1 MRNRFATRF
10 PEGSVADDRGRHRF
24 PQHRGTLS
32 IGALQE
38 LSRPKTCTNVV
49 QGSCYKLQVSEAGG
63 QGSCL
68 TQGAKFH
75 VAGSFSQV
83 RFAFSAD
90 LINHSL
96 NKRECQ
102 TPATFTSASRFSN
115 FSSLRTRR

>member
-38 LSRPKTCTNVV
+38 LSRPKRAQTLYRDHVTSYRYQKQVV
-49 QGSCYKLQVSEAGG
+49 RGLVSPR
-63 QGSCL
+63 
-68 TQGAKFH
+68 
-75 VAGSFSQV
+75 VPSFTSLALLQV